1 MFLAEEGTERKGSDM
16 PVAFKPNVVT
26 TFGAFF
32 NQVILSYLVRVAAR
46 VLRIYFFRNSSS
58 V

>member
-32 NQVILSYLVRVAAR
+32 N
-46 VLRIYFFRNSSS
+46 
-58 V
+58 